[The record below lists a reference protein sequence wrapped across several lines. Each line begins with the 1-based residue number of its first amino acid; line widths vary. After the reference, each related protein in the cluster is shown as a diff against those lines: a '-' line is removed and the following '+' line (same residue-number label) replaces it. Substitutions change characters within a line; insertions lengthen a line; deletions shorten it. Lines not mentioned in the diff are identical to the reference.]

1 MSSGTDRQLKVVLFS
16 DVVGSS
22 EQIFADE
29 LIAVQHIKTDLS
41 LIKDAIQSHD
51 GSLVKSL
58 GDGVLATFD
67 APTQALEF
75 VQDTVAQLAAQSG
88 GPSLQHRFGIHVGE
102 IYADGDD
109 IIGQGVHLASRLQT
123 IAPPN
128 GVAFVQSTY
137 EMVDGEFRRRARLMG
152 PVSLAG
158 LPAPVICYSI
168 AEKELLGERAVA
180 RDGGDSIED
189 VLAGSPYRLARS
201 LGRSPG
207 SRTYLVKD
215 PNRDRH
221 AVLKLFPGDE
231 EQLAAMELE
240 AACLDRLRH
249 PRIPRS
255 LDGFIR
261 AGQYCLLQE
270 WIPGP
275 SLEGSFD
282 YLRKK
287 QRLSEL
293 LRQVL
298 EVLEVT
304 HGAGIIHGDL
314 HPANL
319 IPAADSGQLFV
330 VDFSLIKSRAGGSS
344 FILPTPESFS
354 SGETEQAQ
362 ASEPTSRSFYSPP
375 ERVRF
380 GRIWAGVDLY
390 GLGVT
395 ALGLYTGRPP
405 GELYDQDVGGW
416 KCLDLDPEVVAWL
429 SPLLEESP
437 GRRIHSAADAL
448 HLLDRPQSTLI
459 EPAGPAQQGVIEKA
473 RLVAVLARIYGPVV
487 QLLLDSWPSVIP
499 FTREAALRSKL
510 EESGLRTEDV
520 EAALAAAATRPSPP
534 SPAPSATVPAVS
546 MDGVPEP
553 DREALLAV
561 LRRSI
566 GPVADLLLTPELT
579 ATLMRDER
587 SAAAILARDHLPAA
601 AIQELLEAARER
613 RERPSP
619 SPPAPSPGAVEAAEE
634 QASLPAAPQPEGPP
648 DDAVLRHA
656 LLEAVGPIGEQIFEE
671 VRGLPASERLKACI
685 GELQEYGVDA
695 EVINRLVQEC
705 G

>member
-1 MSSGTDRQLKVVLFS
+1 
-16 DVVGSS
+16 
-22 EQIFADE
+22 
-29 LIAVQHIKTDLS
+29 
-41 LIKDAIQSHD
+41 
-51 GSLVKSL
+51 
-58 GDGVLATFD
+58 
-67 APTQALEF
+67 
-75 VQDTVAQLAAQSG
+75 
-88 GPSLQHRFGIHVGE
+88 
-102 IYADGDD
+102 
-109 IIGQGVHLASRLQT
+109 
-123 IAPPN
+123 
-128 GVAFVQSTY
+128 VAFVQSTY

-601 AIQELLEAARER
+601 AIQELLDAARER

-619 SPPAPSPGAVEAAEE
+619 SPPAPSPGALEAAEE

>member
-1 MSSGTDRQLKVVLFS
+1 MSIGSDRQLKVVLFS
-16 DVVGSS
+16 DVVDSS
-22 EQIFADE
+22 ERIFADE

-41 LIKDAIQSHD
+41 LIKDAIQSH
-51 GSLVKSL
+51 GGNLVKSL

-75 VQDTVAQLAAQSG
+75 VQDAVEQLVGQRG
-88 GPSLQHRFGIHVGE
+88 GHSLQHRFGIHVGE
-102 IYADGDD
+102 IYANGDD

-128 GVAFVQSTY
+128 GVAFLQSTY
-137 EMVDGEFRRRARLMG
+137 EMVDSEFRQRARSMG
-152 PVSLAG
+152 LVPLAG
-158 LPAPVICYSI
+158 LPAPVMCYSI
-168 AEKELLGERAVA
+168 AEKQLLSDRAVA
-180 RDGGDSIED
+180 PRDGNTIEN
-189 VLAGSPYRLARS
+189 VLAGSPYHLERS

-221 AVLKLFPGDE
+221 AVLKLFPGDR

-275 SLEGSFD
+275 SLDGSFD

-304 HGAGIIHGDL
+304 HSAGILHGDL

-319 IPAADSGQLFV
+319 IPDADSGQLFV
-330 VDFSLIKSRAGGSS
+330 VDFSLIKSRAGSSS
-344 FILPTPESFS
+344 FILPTPESFP

-362 ASEPTSRSFYSPP
+362 AAGVTSRSFFSPP
-375 ERVRF
+375 ELIRF

-395 ALGLYTGRPP
+395 ALALYSGRPP
-405 GELYDQDVGGW
+405 GELYDQDIGGW
-416 KCLDLDPEVVAWL
+416 NCGDLDPEVMAWL

-448 HLLDRPQSTLI
+448 QRLDRPQSALI
-459 EPAGPAQQGVIEKA
+459 EPAHPPQQVVIEAADSAQQGVIEKS
-473 RLVAVLARIYGPVV
+473 RLVAALARTYGPVV

-499 FTREAALRSKL
+499 FSREATLRTKL
-510 EESGLRTEDV
+510 EDCGMRAEDI
-520 EAALAAAATRPSPP
+520 EPALAAASIRPV
-534 SPAPSATVPAVS
+534 PAPTAPTATVSAESVA
-546 MDGVPEP
+546 GVCE
-553 DREALLAV
+553 REREILLSV

-566 GPVADLLLTPELT
+566 GPVADLLLTPELIAKLMLGDQT
-579 ATLMRDER
+579 VSATLSGNHLQDE
-587 SAAAILARDHLPAA
+587 
-601 AIQELLEAARER
+601 AIQELLEVARQLRER
-613 RERPSP
+613 QAPVPTPWPRVPQLKSLTSMGRSLLKLKWSHQEDPTMPS
-619 SPPAPSPGAVEAAEE
+619 
-634 QASLPAAPQPEGPP
+634 
-648 DDAVLRHA
+648 
-656 LLEAVGPIGEQIFEE
+656 
-671 VRGLPASERLKACI
+671 
-685 GELQEYGVDA
+685 
-695 EVINRLVQEC
+695 
-705 G
+705 